1 METFICAQQMRN
13 FQVSIVA
20 LRQSKHTH
28 THTHT
33 HTQHTAIAMHKKYT
47 ETQANKAYSLA
58 TRYRKN
64 NQGTNPRSVQ
74 KNLFGDGGAC
84 F

>member
-1 METFICAQQMRN
+1 MANRMETFIYAQQMRN
-13 FQVSIVA
+13 FQFSIVA
-20 LRQSKHTH
+20 LRQSKHT
-28 THTHT
+28 
-33 HTQHTAIAMHKKYT
+33 QHTAIAMRKKYT
-47 ETQANKAYSLA
+47 ETQANKAYSFA